1 MTRSRSRAVD
11 HIGFIGRTLEEL
23 TGFATLAFELI
34 QNADDTQRATR
45 LRFDIRDDALWVEDD
60 GGFSD
65 CGEQDLDPDDCPF
78 REAYGYRCDF
88 HSFRL
93 VSGADKRTRDNTTG
107 AMGIGFTAVY
117 QIADLPEIKS
127 GRLHWIVDE
136 TAPEDD
142 RITESELDTPHEG
155 TRIILPW
162 ARDPRS
168 PFRVKV
174 GAAPVPAD
182 VKDQLL
188 AALDEA
194 LAPAM
199 LFLRNL
205 EAIELALDGE
215 VMRRITRQV
224 IDDDLL
230 IDDGGEQRRW
240 RVLHG
245 DFAGEADRLRAQHEG
260 RIEPARQPD
269 VAVAVPIGFDVEG
282 RLCATLPTAT
292 PSGLP
297 VHISAELYLKSDRRQ
312 LGMGTAHHSDWNT
325 AALARAAE
333 LLAEA
338 LGDLPELLGPMRL
351 WEAIDAAQQI
361 ARSKQPDA
369 VTAALGSYWE
379 RLEPKIPEHEL
390 VWTSDERWVRVA
402 DACQAQSLE
411 EQASFAVLEALGVAL
426 VNPALRPMQNILLA
440 VGVAVLSIDD
450 IAEAL
455 RDVGLEEATL
465 IDELPSP
472 LDDAR
477 GRAELWKQIGRM
489 VGRLRTNDQR
499 SAARHALETAAVVP
513 SLAGKLAP
521 VDAVWRTDAKSIQ
534 LLHRV
539 APAVPFLDE
548 GQLPEEAAP
557 LADLCDTVTPGGAIS
572 ELSEAPLELTAADGR
587 ALVGWFAQREDELE
601 ADNRS
606 GLAELAIFPSGE
618 GTHRLSELALP
629 GDFDDPLDLA
639 LLVDRH
645 IAREH
650 GAFLRRLGVQ
660 QLSFA
665 VYAGEQVPRAF
676 DQEDLTVEQ
685 RRAVVS
691 LLAQRK
697 GELDDAPDAW
707 KALADLELVECTDG
721 TWRTPGDT
729 YLETPDVTNVL
740 GRGHAF
746 ASLPAEHR
754 VAVEELFR
762 WLDVADLPRPAHVVA
777 RAQHIS
783 GQAVTDPHRQIV
795 ERIVEWLGKSWPF
808 LEPGQ
813 REQFAA
819 LRSTRWLPKRG
830 SNAWHT
836 PTGLDLVYR
845 DYLYE
850 SQGSFLDVRRRVQA
864 RAGDLLRWLGLT
876 DDPSVGQVVDHL
888 RRCAAT
894 NTQPNREVYG
904 FLDLNAADEE
914 ISRLRDVAC
923 LHINGRWLKP
933 SEVFWAEHP
942 FGRWRVRLG
951 HEFGRYRALFDK
963 LGVEET
969 PGWPEAISVMRDI
982 SREYAPSNAS
992 MADDDRYVLLECWRL
1007 CEAALSQGDLDATE
1021 LTELSAKKVVADDR
1035 SVLMAPSLL
1044 YFEDLPGLADELPDI
1059 RVHVIRRPDGAWR
1072 AMHAAG
1078 VRDLSKVAVAKVVDV
1093 GDRLEGEDLH
1103 SRLADREEELARVI
1117 APGTAVSWREI
1128 STEMQALRWILVAS
1142 LTIAWELDAF
1152 GRRFPGEPRDADA
1165 LWQRRE
1171 ESLYVALSDGLPV
1184 WEAIARELVR
1194 ALFPDVEPASLA
1206 LGIAAALSPADRESA
1221 RRALDAAGYAQLAP
1235 ELQAEISTATA
1246 TDLDADDAA
1255 ETEGGGEGADGEEDA
1270 TTSGDDTDEQSEASS
1285 DGHDEEGE
1293 DEEGEDEGEDDE
1305 LVGTGAGAGGHG
1317 GGGDGGGGGER
1328 GHGGGGS
1335 TNGASPG
1342 QRRSRLRSYVIRREG
1357 ETSGGDGAD
1366 ENDERTAVD
1375 EAGIAAVVHFER
1387 ECGRVPDVKDH
1398 NNKGFDIQSEYPDG
1412 EIARYIEVKSSR
1424 GPWDELGVGLSDA
1437 QFLHAQRVE
1446 DQYWLYVVEFAL
1458 SPEDRRI
1465 WPIPDPARQVTDF
1478 MFDDGWKG
1486 LAEPEV
1492 GRAAP
1497 EVAELPAEDA

>member
-11 HIGFIGRTLEEL
+11 HIGFIRRTLEEL

-78 REAYGYRCDF
+78 REAHGYRCDF

-142 RITESELDTPHEG
+142 RITESELDPPHEG

-162 ARDPRS
+162 ARDSKS

-215 VMRRITRQV
+215 VIRRITRQL

-230 IDDGGEQRRW
+230 IDDGGEERRW
-240 RVLHG
+240 RVLRG
-245 DFAGEADRLRAQHEG
+245 DFADEADRLRAQHEG
-260 RIEPARQPD
+260 RIESARRPD

-325 AALARAAE
+325 AAIARAAE

-338 LGDLPELLGPMRL
+338 LGELPGLLGPMRL
-351 WEAIDAAQQI
+351 WEAIDAARQI
-361 ARSKQPDA
+361 ARTKQPDA

-379 RLEPKIPEHEL
+379 CLEPEIREHEL
-390 VWTSDERWVRVA
+390 VWTSDERWVGVA
-402 DACQAQSLE
+402 DARHAQSPE
-411 EQASFAVLEALGVAL
+411 EEASFDVLEALGVAL
-426 VNPALRPMQNILLA
+426 VHPALRPMQNILLA
-440 VGVAVLSIDD
+440 VDVAVLSIDD

-455 RDVGLEEATL
+455 RSLGLEEATP
-465 IDELPSP
+465 IDELPGP

-477 GRAELWKQIGRM
+477 GRAELWKQLGRMIGRH
-489 VGRLRTNDQR
+489 RTDDQR
-499 SAARHALETAAVVP
+499 SAARDALATAAVVP
-513 SLAGKLAP
+513 SLAGTLAP

-548 GQLPEEAAP
+548 AQLPKDAAS
-557 LADLCDTVTPGGAIS
+557 LADLCDPVTPGGAIS

-601 ADNRS
+601 ADDKS
-606 GLAELAIFPSGE
+606 ELGELAIFPSRE
-618 GTHRLSELALP
+618 GTHPLSALALP

-645 IAREH
+645 VAREH

-665 VYAGEQVPRAF
+665 VYAGEQAPRAF

-697 GELDDAPDAW
+697 GELEDAPDARN
-707 KALADLELVECTDG
+707 ALADLELVECTDG

-754 VAVEELFR
+754 VAVEELLL
-762 WLDVADLPRPAHVVA
+762 WLGVADLPRPAHVVA

-795 ERIVEWLGKSWPF
+795 ERIVLWLGRRWPF

-813 REQFAA
+813 KEQFAA

-850 SQGSFLDVRRRVQA
+850 SQGSFIDVRRRVQD
-864 RAGDLLRWLGLT
+864 RAGDPLRWLGLK

-904 FLDLNAADEE
+904 FLNLNADAAE

-923 LHINGRWLKP
+923 LHIEGRWLKP

-942 FGRWRVRLG
+942 FGRWRLRLG
-951 HEFGRYRALFDK
+951 HEFARYRALFDE
-963 LGVEET
+963 LGVEEA

-992 MADDDRYVLLECWRL
+992 MPHEDRYVLLECWRL
-1007 CEAALSQGDLDATE
+1007 CEAALSPGDLDAAE
-1021 LTELSAKKVVADDR
+1021 LTKLSGEKVVADDR

-1078 VRDLSKVAVAKVVDV
+1078 VRDLSKVAVANVVDV

-1103 SRLADREEELARVI
+1103 LRLADREEELARVI
-1117 APGTAVSWREI
+1117 APGTAVSWREF
-1128 STEMQALRWILVAS
+1128 STEMQALRWVVVAS

-1152 GRRFPGEPRDADA
+1152 GRRFPGEPGGADA
-1165 LWQRRE
+1165 LWQRQE
-1171 ESLYVALSDGLPV
+1171 ESLYVALSDGIPV

-1194 ALFPDVEPASLA
+1194 ALLPDVEPASLA

-1255 ETEGGGEGADGEEDA
+1255 KTEG
-1270 TTSGDDTDEQSEASS
+1270 
-1285 DGHDEEGE
+1285 DEEGAAGDEDASTPEEDGRDEEEE
-1293 DEEGEDEGEDDE
+1293 DEEDDDGEGKEDEEE
-1305 LVGTGAGAGGHG
+1305 LAGTGAGGGGHG
-1317 GGGDGGGGGER
+1317 GGGHGGGGGQ
-1328 GHGGGGS
+1328 GGGGGGS
-1335 TNGASPG
+1335 TNGTSPG
-1342 QRRSRLRSYVIRREG
+1342 QRRSRLRSYVIRGEG
-1357 ETSGGDGAD
+1357 DASGGDGAD
-1366 ENDERTAVD
+1366 ENDKRTAVD
-1375 EAGIAAVVHFER
+1375 EAGIAAVVQFER
-1387 ECGRVPDVKDH
+1387 ECGRVPDVKEH
-1398 NNKGFDIQSEYPDG
+1398 NNKGFDVLSEYPDG

-1437 QFLHAQRVE
+1437 QFLHGQRVE

-1458 SPEDRRI
+1458 SPEHRRI

-1486 LAEPEV
+1486 LAEPE
-1492 GRAAP
+1492 GGQAAP
-1497 EVAELPAEDA
+1497 EAAELLAEDA